1 MAPAEISC
9 CISCCT
15 VLAACYGTCI
25 DSLSMNKRPVAT
37 NYCIWCL
44 VVGKIF
50 LTTTI
55 ATRLSSAGQEFKMNY
70 VIIGNGIAGVSAAE
84 SIRQID
90 PEGSMTIVGDE
101 TELPYYRPMISLVL
115 EGAIPSEKLPVRDQ
129 NFYDELRIQPLLGA
143 RVTDI
148 DVKNKSL
155 TVGDGKPIHFDRLLI
170 ASGADPRPV
179 KAEGLKLKNIFYMRT
194 EGHVHQIVKALPSV
208 KRVLVLGGGL
218 VGFKAA
224 YALLRRGLRVTM
236 VEILGIPLPLHVDDQ
251 AGNLILDEL
260 VAHGLEVKLATEVV
274 GFSGDGQVKAASLSD
289 GTEIPCD
296 LAIVGIGVLP
306 ALSFVPRDKI
316 QVDLGI
322 LVNNYMQTNIPQ
334 IYAAGD
340 VAELVDIARNTP
352 WVNAIWP
359 EAVNQGRIAGMNMAG
374 REVAYPGSLG
384 RNTIRVFNMDVMAG
398 GLVNPPSD
406 GSYDVLTSVDKRD
419 KTYRKL
425 VFRKDKLVGLMMV
438 NKIEQG
444 GILLSLVRN
453 RTPVMIPKENLLDRS
468 FNFKQLVPHSAHSIA

>member
-1 MAPAEISC
+1 
-9 CISCCT
+9 
-15 VLAACYGTCI
+15 
-25 DSLSMNKRPVAT
+25 
-37 NYCIWCL
+37 
-44 VVGKIF
+44 
-50 LTTTI
+50 
-55 ATRLSSAGQEFKMNY
+55 MNY

-84 SIRQID
+84 SIRQFD
-90 PEGSMTIVGDE
+90 PEGNMTIIGDE

-115 EGAIPSEKLPVRDQ
+115 EGTIPVEKLPLRDR
-129 NFYDELRIQPLLGA
+129 NFYDKLNIQPVLGE
-143 RVTDI
+143 RVTAI
-148 DVKNKSL
+148 DAENKSL
-155 TVGDGKPIHFDRLLI
+155 TIGNGKPIHYDRLLI
-170 ASGADPRPV
+170 ASGADPRPI
-179 KAEGLKLKNIFYMRT
+179 KAEGVTLKNIFYIRT
-194 EGHVHQIVKALPSV
+194 EAHVHQIMQALPSAN
-208 KRVLVLGGGL
+208 RVVVLGGGL

-236 VEILGIPLPLHVDDQ
+236 VEILDFPLPLHVDGQ

-260 VAHGLEVKLATEVV
+260 VAHGLEVKLETEVV
-274 GFSGDGQVKAASLSD
+274 GFNGKSQVKAASLSD

-306 ALSFVPRDKI
+306 AISFVNRDQI

-322 LVNNYMQTNIPQ
+322 LVNNCMQTNMPQ

-374 REVAYPGSLG
+374 REVAYPGSLS
-384 RNTIRVFNMDVMAG
+384 RNIIRVFNMDIMAG

-406 GSYDVLTSVDKRD
+406 RSYDVITSVDRRD
-419 KTYRKL
+419 KTYRRL
-425 VFRKDKLVGLMMV
+425 VFRNDTLVGLVMV

-444 GILLSLVRN
+444 GVLLSLVRN
-453 RTPVMIPKENLLDRS
+453 RTPVMIPRENLLDRS
-468 FNFKQLVPHSAHSIA
+468 FNFKKLIPHTCLSSI

>member
-1 MAPAEISC
+1 M
-9 CISCCT
+9 
-15 VLAACYGTCI
+15 
-25 DSLSMNKRPVAT
+25 
-37 NYCIWCL
+37 
-44 VVGKIF
+44 
-50 LTTTI
+50 
-55 ATRLSSAGQEFKMNY
+55 
-70 VIIGNGIAGVSAAE
+70 
-84 SIRQID
+84 
-90 PEGSMTIVGDE
+90 
-101 TELPYYRPMISLVL
+101 
-115 EGAIPSEKLPVRDQ
+115 
-129 NFYDELRIQPLLGA
+129 GA

-194 EGHVHQIVKALPSV
+194 EAHVHQIVKALPSV
-208 KRVLVLGGGL
+208 NQVLVLGGGL

>member
-1 MAPAEISC
+1 
-9 CISCCT
+9 
-15 VLAACYGTCI
+15 
-25 DSLSMNKRPVAT
+25 
-37 NYCIWCL
+37 
-44 VVGKIF
+44 
-50 LTTTI
+50 
-55 ATRLSSAGQEFKMNY
+55 MNY
-70 VIIGNGIAGVSAAE
+70 VIIGNGIAGVCAAE
-84 SIRQID
+84 SIRQFD
-90 PEGSMTIVGDE
+90 PEGSLTIIGDE

-115 EGAIPSEKLPVRDQ
+115 EGTMPSEKLPVREQ
-129 NFYDELRIQPLLGA
+129 NFYDELNIQPLLGE
-143 RVTDI
+143 RVTSI
-148 DVKNKSL
+148 DVENKSL
-155 TVGDGKPIHFDRLLI
+155 TVGNGKPIHYDRLLI

-194 EGHVHQIVKALPSV
+194 EAHVHQIVKALPSV
-208 KRVLVLGGGL
+208 NRVLVLGGGL

-224 YALLRRGLRVTM
+224 YALLRRGLKVTM
-236 VEILGIPLPLHVDDQ
+236 VEILGIPLPLHVDEQ

-260 VAHGLEVKLATEVV
+260 VAHGLEVKLETEVV
-274 GFSGDGQVKAASLSD
+274 GFNGNSQVKAASLSD
-289 GTEIPCD
+289 GTELPCD
-296 LAIVGIGVLP
+296 MAVVGIGVLP
-306 ALSFVPRDKI
+306 AHSFVPRDKI

-352 WVNAIWP
+352 WINAIWP

-374 REVAYPGSLG
+374 REVAYPGSLS

-406 GSYDVLTSVDKRD
+406 GSYEVITSVDRRD

-425 VFRKDKLVGLMMV
+425 VFRNDTLVGLVMV

-444 GILLSLVRN
+444 GVLLSLVRN

-468 FNFKQLVPHSAHSIA
+468 FNFKQLMPHSAHSIA